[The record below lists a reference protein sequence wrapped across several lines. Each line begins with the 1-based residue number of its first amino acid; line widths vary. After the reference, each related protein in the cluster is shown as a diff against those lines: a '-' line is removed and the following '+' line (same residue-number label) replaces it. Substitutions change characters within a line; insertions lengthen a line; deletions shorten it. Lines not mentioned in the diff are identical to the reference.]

1 MSNEDYQGSRYSNDR
16 SGDRGDRSGDRSG
29 DRGGD
34 RGGGGNRGRGGYRG
48 GRGGGGGGGEDRRG
62 IPLSALDAATTEASR
77 KAIGAAIEVHKLLG
91 PGFDE
96 AAYTNAVK
104 MELDAL
110 NVTYKQ
116 GHHVAV
122 MYRDRKVSE
131 SATDLFIDG
140 KFFLE
145 VMARPGPVTTY
156 ERLEL
161 RAKLKAADLELGLI
175 INFAERRLKD
185 GLVRVVNIDKIT
197 KERGITLDEGD
208 DVGGDSEFD
217 Q

>member
-1 MSNEDYQGSRYSNDR
+1 MSNDDYQGSRYSNDR
-16 SGDRGDRSGDRSG
+16 NDRSDRGNDR
-29 DRGGD
+29 
-34 RGGGGNRGRGGYRG
+34 NRGRGGYRG
-48 GRGGGGGGGEDRRG
+48 GGSGRGGDDRRG

-91 PGFDE
+91 PGYDE
-96 AAYTNAVK
+96 NAYTNALK

-110 NVTYKQ
+110 SVTYKH
-116 GHHVAV
+116 GHNIPV

-131 SATDLFIDG
+131 AATDLFIDG

-145 VMARPGPVTTY
+145 IMARPGPVTTF

-197 KERGITLDEGD
+197 KERGITLDEGED
-208 DVGGDSEFD
+208 DPDSEFD
-217 Q
+217 H

>member
-16 SGDRGDRSGDRSG
+16 NDRGDRGNDR
-29 DRGGD
+29 
-34 RGGGGNRGRGGYRG
+34 NRGRGGYRG
-48 GRGGGGGGGEDRRG
+48 GGGGRGGDDRRG

-91 PGFDE
+91 PGYDE
-96 AAYTNAVK
+96 TAYTNALK

-110 NVTYKQ
+110 NVSYKH
-116 GHHVAV
+116 GHNIAV
-122 MYRDRKVSE
+122 MYREKKVGEAS
-131 SATDLFIDG
+131 TDLFIDG

-145 VMARPGPVTTY
+145 IMARPGPVTTY

-208 DVGGDSEFD
+208 DEGDSEFE